1 MKNSFKYLIISLLM
15 VVSMALAPQMA
26 YSQTYHTNSKKAVK
40 YFKKAKKQYDKKKY
54 PKAFKYLDKALDVD
68 GRFCDALLLKAE
80 LSMKVDN
87 DELAIKSFEKMFAA
101 DSMASPKSAI
111 TLANLYLEHFRFSD
125 AVDIL
130 KWYVKVP
137 NQKSALTSQAKD
149 LLVISEFRDKAFNEP
164 VEFNPVNLGPNVNTA
179 GDEYVNQI
187 LPDGSRIYFT
197 RRGDV
202 IDKQGAREEF
212 IFSSAIVNDEYMAAL
227 PLEFD
232 WHNNKRMGA
241 VSIAPNQRKMYF
253 VGIDFIDSYGRGDIY
268 SSKLIDNQWNKPVNL
283 GNIVNTSTMESQPCI
298 SADGMELYFTRYS
311 RTYESSDIY
320 YSQFYQ
326 GKWTN
331 PKPIVPANSKGNE
344 MSPFI
349 HPDGNTLYFASDGL
363 PGMGGYDIFM
373 CKKLPRGEWSTPQNL
388 GYPINSEKNEIS
400 FVVSS
405 DGKKG
410 YISTDRD
417 GGMGGYDIYVFDL
430 DQVDAPEPVEMIHYE
445 LHSITFAIENAAI
458 SKSQYAIIDKIVAFM
473 EENPTINIEIAG
485 HTDNSGTDEHNM
497 ELSLKRAAA
506 VMEALIERGIS
517 VTRMEVIG
525 FGANNPLVPNDSD
538 GNKALNRRVEIR
550 VIN

>member
-1 MKNSFKYLIISLLM
+1 MKRYLKYLIISVL
-15 VVSMALAPQMA
+15 VVMTMTMAPSSA
-26 YSQTYHTNSKKAVK
+26 YSQNYHTKSKKAIK
-40 YFKKAKKQYDKKKY
+40 YFKNAKKQYDKKKY
-54 PKAFKYLDKALDVD
+54 PKTFKYLDKALDADVN
-68 GRFCDALLLKAE
+68 FCDALLLKAE
-80 LSMKVDN
+80 LSMKLDDDN
-87 DELAIKSFEKMFAA
+87 QAIESFEKMFAA
-101 DSMASPKSAI
+101 DSMAFPKSAI
-111 TLANLYLEHFRFSD
+111 TLSNLYMEHFRFSD
-125 AVDIL
+125 AVKML
-130 KWYVKVP
+130 RWYVKVP
-137 NQKSALTSQAKD
+137 NQKSALITQAKD
-149 LLVISEFRDKAFNEP
+149 LLVIAEFRDGAFNNP
-164 VEFNPVNLGPNVNTA
+164 VEYKPVNLGANVNTA

-202 IDKQGAREEF
+202 VDKQGTREEF
-212 IFSSAIVNDEYMAAL
+212 IFSSAIINGSFMPAL
-227 PLEFD
+227 PLELD

-253 VGIDFIDSYGRGDIY
+253 VGIDFIDSHGRGDIY
-268 SSKLIDNQWNKPVNL
+268 SSEFVNNQWDKPVNL

-311 RTYESSDIY
+311 RTYESSDLY

-373 CKKLPRGEWSTPQNL
+373 CKKMPRGEWSTPKNL

-405 DGKKG
+405 DGKRG

-430 DQVDAPEPVEMIHYE
+430 DQVDAPDPVEMINYE
-445 LHSITFAIENAAI
+445 MHNIQFEFDSATLTKSSYGVIE
-458 SKSQYAIIDKIVAFM
+458 KIVAFM
-473 EENPTINIEIAG
+473 EENPNINIEIAG
-485 HTDNSGTDEHNM
+485 HTDNSGSDEHNM
-497 ELSLKRAAA
+497 DLSLKRAAA
-506 VMEALIERGIS
+506 VMEALIERGVS
-517 VTRMEVIG
+517 VTRMEVVG

-538 GNKALNRRVEIR
+538 ANKRINRRVEIR
-550 VIN
+550 VI